1 MKPFLQPAPQAHDE
15 PGSRQ
20 HQVLLVVDGARQQK
34 LAQLPR
40 ALPPRLQDSGRLP
53 GTSGSRPAAV
63 PDVQLGIRQRGLESP
78 PAPHEV
84 HPEPGRLGPVLRVRL
99 FRRDPAASRQQQPGR
114 LHERPRSR
122 DRFSSGTR
130 LHREHSGKM
139 RVDTNRKF
147 LCHTKKNRDFVFS
160 LTGENDLEGESVTH
174 CDINQ
179 LFLEYIFLERRFD
192 S

>member
-1 MKPFLQPAPQAHDE
+1 MQPAPQAHDE

-78 PAPHEV
+78 PAK
-84 HPEPGRLGPVLRVRL
+84 RVRHPQ
-99 FRRDPAASRQQQPGR
+99 RRRRVVTFAVAGSCRHDVAR
-114 LHERPRSR
+114 LPSARCQGFEARPEA
-122 DRFSSGTR
+122 G
-130 LHREHSGKM
+130 M
-139 RVDTNRKF
+139 IV
-147 LCHTKKNRDFVFS
+147 
-160 LTGENDLEGESVTH
+160 
-174 CDINQ
+174 
-179 LFLEYIFLERRFD
+179 
-192 S
+192 

>member
-1 MKPFLQPAPQAHDE
+1 MFFFYICHLANSLFPIPVRPSRASEVLQ
-15 PGSRQ
+15 
-20 HQVLLVVDGARQQK
+20 
-34 LAQLPR
+34 
-40 ALPPRLQDSGRLP
+40 
-53 GTSGSRPAAV
+53 RP
-63 PDVQLGIRQRGLESP
+63 P